1 MKRGNNNTFSP
12 KHALPVP
19 AASAVRQ
26 DGSSS
31 PEVSRQPAAELP
43 ACRGTSIFVG
53 RETCYTTHMGRAQP
67 CCSLTYTNGTS
78 QVSE

>member
-31 PEVSRQPAAELP
+31 PEVSRQLAAELP

-53 RETCYTTHMGRAQP
+53 RETYYTTHMGRAQP
-67 CCSLTYTNGTS
+67 CCLLTYMNGTS
-78 QVSE
+78 QVRE